1 MPSATTPLATT
12 AGKAAEG
19 EPRVR
24 RPAARRDTEP
34 LAEGGFVVKYLFASL
49 LAAVAVGIAASTVS
63 AHGAATAATPHRIV
77 SLSPTATETL
87 FRIGAGKQVIAVD
100 DQSDYP
106 KTAPKTSLSGF
117 TPNVE
122 AIVAYKPDLVV
133 ISYSPKDFAGA
144 LAKAHVRVLDQE
156 PANTLKDAYAQMIQ
170 LGRVTGHLEE
180 AKGLVAR
187 MKTRIAKLVKAA
199 PKKPLSVY
207 DELSPDY
214 YSATS
219 ASIIGQVLKLFGLK
233 NIADA
238 APGAGSV
245 GAVQLSAEYIVASS
259 PDLIVLADTRC
270 CGQSRSKVAERA
282 GWGTI
287 SAVKKRAIAVIDD
300 SVASRWG
307 PRLVNFVTAV
317 SRAPSA

>member
-1 MPSATTPLATT
+1 VKHLLAT
-12 AGKAAEG
+12 
-19 EPRVR
+19 
-24 RPAARRDTEP
+24 
-34 LAEGGFVVKYLFASL
+34 L
-49 LAAVAVGIAASTVS
+49 LAALAVGVAASAVS
-63 AHGAATAATPHRIV
+63 ARVDGTAAALPRRIV

-87 FRIGAGKQVIAVD
+87 FAIGAGKQVIAVD

-122 AIVAYKPDLVV
+122 AVVAYHPDLVV
-133 ISYSPKDFAGA
+133 LSYSPKDFAGA
-144 LAKAHVRVLDQE
+144 LAKAHVRVLLQE
-156 PANTLKDAYAQMIQ
+156 PANTFRDAYAQMTQ
-170 LGRVTGHLEE
+170 LGRATGHLAE
-180 AKGLVAR
+180 ATALVAR
-187 MKTRIAKLVKAA
+187 MKARIAKLVKAA
-199 PKKPLSVY
+199 PKKALSVY

-219 ASIIGQVLKLFGLK
+219 ASIIGQVFKLFGLK

-245 GAVQLSAEYIVASS
+245 GAVQLSAEYVVASS

-270 CGQSRSKVAERA
+270 CGQSRVKVSQRP

-287 SAVKKRAIAVIDD
+287 AAVKKGAIAVIDD
-300 SVASRWG
+300 SIASRWG
-307 PRLVNFVTAV
+307 PRLVNFVNAVASALKTTADK
-317 SRAPSA
+317 

>member
-1 MPSATTPLATT
+1 
-12 AGKAAEG
+12 
-19 EPRVR
+19 
-24 RPAARRDTEP
+24 
-34 LAEGGFVVKYLFASL
+34 VKHLFATL
-49 LAAVAVGIAASTVS
+49 LVALAAGIAASTVS
-63 AHGAATAATPHRIV
+63 AHARDAAAGVPHRIV

-87 FRIGAGKQVIAVD
+87 YAIGAGKQVIAVD

-106 KTAPKTSLSGF
+106 KSAPKTSLSGF

-122 AIVAYKPDLVV
+122 AIVAYHPDLVV

-156 PANTLKDAYAQMIQ
+156 PANTFRDVYAQIAQ
-170 LGRVTGHLEE
+170 LGRVTGHLAE
-180 AKGLVAR
+180 ATALVSR
-187 MKTRIAKLVKAA
+187 MKARIARLVKSA
-199 PKKPLSVY
+199 PKKALSVY

-238 APGAGSV
+238 APGAGSL
-245 GAVQLSAEYIVASS
+245 GAVQLSAEYIVSTS

-270 CGQSRSKVAERA
+270 CGQSRSKVSQRA
-282 GWGTI
+282 GWGTVA
-287 SAVKKRAIAVIDD
+287 AVKTGAIAVIDD
-300 SVASRWG
+300 SIASRWG
-307 PRLVNFVTAV
+307 PRLVNFVNAV
-317 SRAPSA
+317 ASALKTTGK

>member
-1 MPSATTPLATT
+1 
-12 AGKAAEG
+12 
-19 EPRVR
+19 
-24 RPAARRDTEP
+24 
-34 LAEGGFVVKYLFASL
+34 VKHLFASL
-49 LAAVAVGIAASTVS
+49 LAALAVGLAASTV
-63 AHGAATAATPHRIV
+63 AALGAGTAAVPKRIV

-106 KTAPKTSLSGF
+106 KSAPKTTLSGF

-122 AIVAYKPDLVV
+122 AIVAYHPDLVV

-170 LGRVTGHLEE
+170 LGRVTGHVEE
-180 AKGLVAR
+180 ATALVAR
-187 MKTRIAKLVKAA
+187 MKARIAKLVKAA
-199 PKKPLSVY
+199 PKKALSVY

-238 APGAGSV
+238 APGAGSL
-245 GAVQLSAEYIVASS
+245 GAVQLSAEYIVSQS
-259 PDLIVLADTRC
+259 PGLIVLADTRC
-270 CGQSRSKVAERA
+270 CGQSRSKVSQRS

-287 SAVKKRAIAVIDD
+287 AAIRKGAIAVIDD
-300 SVASRWG
+300 SIASRWG
-307 PRLVNFVTAV
+307 PRLVNFVNAVASALKTTAN
-317 SRAPSA
+317 R